1 MSENICSIWHCRGIS
16 GRQAINTLGTL
27 LWSPDCFPSKFKAPC
42 LTLLERPK
50 THLENWNFFLDHL
63 KLRFTGFFHRQR
75 HSETNWFV
83 TSSFP
88 AVSNCFCWP
97 FPSERKGSLQILL
110 FWLFPSDQKGRA
122 DPNFACFCQ
131 TVELSQLYD
140 LKCAR
145 RPVKYDVVFEIVE
158 LTHFRKSCL
167 NILLIRIQLYDF
179 EKKLRVLW
187 CLVHIWNRRVDSAL
201 RFEWNTRVLWVESSL
216 LHLGGPSD
224 GKNVSA
230 AKTKEQDEPSHAKN

>member
-131 TVELSQLYD
+131 TVEMSQLYD

-179 EKKLRVLW
+179 EKNIVFYG
-187 CLVHIWNRRVDSAL
+187 V
-201 RFEWNTRVLWVESSL
+201 
-216 LHLGGPSD
+216 
-224 GKNVSA
+224 
-230 AKTKEQDEPSHAKN
+230 

>member
-1 MSENICSIWHCRGIS
+1 MCATCLILSLNGTIPTLRCRVAFFSSFAGCHVWEHMFHLALSWYQRSSSHKHPWDSLVIAWLFS
-16 GRQAINTLGTL
+16 KQVQGAL
-27 LWSPDCFPSKFKAPC
+27 LDLTRATKNAPWKLKFLSWSFKAAF
-42 LTLLERPK
+42 
-50 THLENWNFFLDHL
+50 H
-63 KLRFTGFFHRQR
+63 GFFHRQR
-75 HSETNWFV
+75 HSETDWFV

-167 NILLIRIQLYDF
+167 DILLIRIQLYDF
-179 EKKLRVLW
+179 EKNIVFYG
-187 CLVHIWNRRVDSAL
+187 V
-201 RFEWNTRVLWVESSL
+201 
-216 LHLGGPSD
+216 
-224 GKNVSA
+224 
-230 AKTKEQDEPSHAKN
+230 